1 MFQRILLW
9 PVIGLVI
16 TGMWHLA
23 IEAIWPD
30 LRTVFVP
37 SVLAPLLLGY
47 GVWVGYRAIG
57 VGVGFVTAVGAGVL
71 LGLLPLGLDIVGFGM
86 VLGRGVDNGLLAGV
100 FGLSM
105 VTFGAL
111 FGAGFAYS
119 GKVGSASRPG

>member
-30 LRTVFVP
+30 LQTFFVP
-37 SVLAPLLLGY
+37 AVLAPLLLSY
-47 GVWVGYRAIG
+47 GAWVGYRA
-57 VGVGFVTAVGAGVL
+57 VTSGVGFVMAVGAGVL

-86 VLGRGVDNGLLAGV
+86 LLGRGLTEGAVAGI
-100 FGLSM
+100 FGLS
-105 VTFGAL
+105 VITFGAL
-111 FGAGFAYS
+111 LGAGFAR
-119 GKVGSASRPG
+119 SAVVPG